1 MSTLK
6 VDDDIAQLQALP
18 KDILAQEKAI
28 TALTGQSVDQKWFVV
43 HGASPQQ
50 TLERLEAFT
59 PALAQAQKAGEIARW
74 RTLPLNS
81 LARQKSDLTLLRD
94 AAPAVTNVLKSAG
107 LSAVS
112 PNLDAMP
119 VSVDAW
125 LESPASEGWRLLWLT
140 LPDGE
145 SGVLVPVDGA
155 KNSAHLGELA
165 ARHDG
170 VVWVDRKASFD
181 GLFALYRT
189 LLTGLLF
196 AALAVIACGA
206 MLRLGWRKGL
216 ISLVPSVLSLSCGL
230 AVLAAT
236 GHPVNLFSLLALV
249 LVLGIGINYTLFFSN
264 PRGTPL
270 TSMLAITLAMMT
282 TLLTLGMLV
291 FSATQAISS
300 FGIVLVSAVALTAAL
315 LLAGCSHS
323 TDTKETR
330 PQAWLQP
337 GTKVT
342 LPPPGISPAVSSQ
355 QLLTGSFNGQTQ
367 SLLVMLNADAHKV
380 TLAGLSS
387 VGIRLFLATYDETGI
402 HTEQSIVV
410 PQLPPASQV
419 LADVMLSHWP
429 ISAWQPQLPKGWTLT
444 DNGDRRELRNASGK
458 LVTEIVYLQRKGKR
472 EPISIEQH
480 VFKYHIT
487 IQYLGD

>member
-1 MSTLK
+1 M
-6 VDDDIAQLQALP
+6 
-18 KDILAQEKAI
+18 
-28 TALTGQSVDQKWFVV
+28 
-43 HGASPQQ
+43 
-50 TLERLEAFT
+50 
-59 PALAQAQKAGEIARW
+59 
-74 RTLPLNS
+74 N
-81 LARQKSDLTLLRD
+81 
-94 AAPAVTNVLKSAG
+94 AV
-107 LSAVS
+107 
-112 PNLDAMP
+112 
-119 VSVDAW
+119 
-125 LESPASEGWRLLWLT
+125 
-140 LPDGE
+140 
-145 SGVLVPVDGA
+145 
-155 KNSAHLGELA
+155 
-165 ARHDG
+165 
-170 VVWVDRKASFD
+170 
-181 GLFALYRT
+181 YR
-189 LLTGLLF
+189 
-196 AALAVIACGA
+196 
-206 MLRLGWRKGL
+206 
-216 ISLVPSVLSLSCGL
+216 
-230 AVLAAT
+230 
-236 GHPVNLFSLLALV
+236 
-249 LVLGIGINYTLFFSN
+249 
-264 PRGTPL
+264 
-270 TSMLAITLAMMT
+270 
-282 TLLTLGMLV
+282 
-291 FSATQAISS
+291 
-300 FGIVLVSAVALTAAL
+300 AVALAAAL

-355 QLLTGSFNGQTQ
+355 QLLTGSFNGHMQ

-387 VGIRLFLATYDETGI
+387 VGIRLFLATYDESGI

>member
-1 MSTLK
+1 MN
-6 VDDDIAQLQALP
+6 
-18 KDILAQEKAI
+18 
-28 TALTGQSVDQKWFVV
+28 
-43 HGASPQQ
+43 
-50 TLERLEAFT
+50 AF
-59 PALAQAQKAGEIARW
+59 
-74 RTLPLNS
+74 
-81 LARQKSDLTLLRD
+81 
-94 AAPAVTNVLKSAG
+94 
-107 LSAVS
+107 
-112 PNLDAMP
+112 
-119 VSVDAW
+119 
-125 LESPASEGWRLLWLT
+125 
-140 LPDGE
+140 
-145 SGVLVPVDGA
+145 
-155 KNSAHLGELA
+155 
-165 ARHDG
+165 
-170 VVWVDRKASFD
+170 
-181 GLFALYRT
+181 YR
-189 LLTGLLF
+189 
-196 AALAVIACGA
+196 
-206 MLRLGWRKGL
+206 
-216 ISLVPSVLSLSCGL
+216 
-230 AVLAAT
+230 
-236 GHPVNLFSLLALV
+236 
-249 LVLGIGINYTLFFSN
+249 
-264 PRGTPL
+264 
-270 TSMLAITLAMMT
+270 
-282 TLLTLGMLV
+282 
-291 FSATQAISS
+291 
-300 FGIVLVSAVALTAAL
+300 AVALAAAL

-337 GTKVT
+337 GTRVM

-429 ISAWQPQLPKGWTLT
+429 ISVWQPQLPKGWTLT
-444 DNGDRRELRNASGK
+444 DNGDRRELRNDSGK

>member
-1 MSTLK
+1 M
-6 VDDDIAQLQALP
+6 
-18 KDILAQEKAI
+18 
-28 TALTGQSVDQKWFVV
+28 
-43 HGASPQQ
+43 
-50 TLERLEAFT
+50 
-59 PALAQAQKAGEIARW
+59 
-74 RTLPLNS
+74 N
-81 LARQKSDLTLLRD
+81 
-94 AAPAVTNVLKSAG
+94 AV
-107 LSAVS
+107 
-112 PNLDAMP
+112 
-119 VSVDAW
+119 
-125 LESPASEGWRLLWLT
+125 
-140 LPDGE
+140 
-145 SGVLVPVDGA
+145 
-155 KNSAHLGELA
+155 
-165 ARHDG
+165 
-170 VVWVDRKASFD
+170 
-181 GLFALYRT
+181 YR
-189 LLTGLLF
+189 
-196 AALAVIACGA
+196 
-206 MLRLGWRKGL
+206 
-216 ISLVPSVLSLSCGL
+216 
-230 AVLAAT
+230 
-236 GHPVNLFSLLALV
+236 
-249 LVLGIGINYTLFFSN
+249 
-264 PRGTPL
+264 
-270 TSMLAITLAMMT
+270 
-282 TLLTLGMLV
+282 
-291 FSATQAISS
+291 
-300 FGIVLVSAVALTAAL
+300 AVALAAAL

-323 TDTKETR
+323 TDTKKTR

-387 VGIRLFLATYDETGI
+387 VGIRLFLATYDESGI

>member
-1 MSTLK
+1 M
-6 VDDDIAQLQALP
+6 
-18 KDILAQEKAI
+18 
-28 TALTGQSVDQKWFVV
+28 
-43 HGASPQQ
+43 
-50 TLERLEAFT
+50 
-59 PALAQAQKAGEIARW
+59 
-74 RTLPLNS
+74 N
-81 LARQKSDLTLLRD
+81 
-94 AAPAVTNVLKSAG
+94 AV
-107 LSAVS
+107 
-112 PNLDAMP
+112 
-119 VSVDAW
+119 
-125 LESPASEGWRLLWLT
+125 
-140 LPDGE
+140 
-145 SGVLVPVDGA
+145 
-155 KNSAHLGELA
+155 
-165 ARHDG
+165 
-170 VVWVDRKASFD
+170 
-181 GLFALYRT
+181 YR
-189 LLTGLLF
+189 
-196 AALAVIACGA
+196 
-206 MLRLGWRKGL
+206 
-216 ISLVPSVLSLSCGL
+216 
-230 AVLAAT
+230 
-236 GHPVNLFSLLALV
+236 
-249 LVLGIGINYTLFFSN
+249 
-264 PRGTPL
+264 
-270 TSMLAITLAMMT
+270 
-282 TLLTLGMLV
+282 
-291 FSATQAISS
+291 
-300 FGIVLVSAVALTAAL
+300 AVALAAAL

-387 VGIRLFLATYDETGI
+387 VGIRLFLATYDESGI

-458 LVTEIVYLQRKGKR
+458 LVTEIVYLQRKDKR
-472 EPISIEQH
+472 VPISIEQH

>member
-1 MSTLK
+1 M
-6 VDDDIAQLQALP
+6 
-18 KDILAQEKAI
+18 
-28 TALTGQSVDQKWFVV
+28 
-43 HGASPQQ
+43 
-50 TLERLEAFT
+50 
-59 PALAQAQKAGEIARW
+59 
-74 RTLPLNS
+74 N
-81 LARQKSDLTLLRD
+81 
-94 AAPAVTNVLKSAG
+94 AV
-107 LSAVS
+107 
-112 PNLDAMP
+112 
-119 VSVDAW
+119 
-125 LESPASEGWRLLWLT
+125 
-140 LPDGE
+140 
-145 SGVLVPVDGA
+145 
-155 KNSAHLGELA
+155 
-165 ARHDG
+165 
-170 VVWVDRKASFD
+170 
-181 GLFALYRT
+181 YR
-189 LLTGLLF
+189 
-196 AALAVIACGA
+196 
-206 MLRLGWRKGL
+206 
-216 ISLVPSVLSLSCGL
+216 
-230 AVLAAT
+230 
-236 GHPVNLFSLLALV
+236 
-249 LVLGIGINYTLFFSN
+249 
-264 PRGTPL
+264 
-270 TSMLAITLAMMT
+270 
-282 TLLTLGMLV
+282 
-291 FSATQAISS
+291 
-300 FGIVLVSAVALTAAL
+300 AVALAAAL

-323 TDTKETR
+323 TETKETR

-387 VGIRLFLATYDETGI
+387 VGIRLFLATYDESGI

>member
-1 MSTLK
+1 MN
-6 VDDDIAQLQALP
+6 
-18 KDILAQEKAI
+18 
-28 TALTGQSVDQKWFVV
+28 
-43 HGASPQQ
+43 
-50 TLERLEAFT
+50 AF
-59 PALAQAQKAGEIARW
+59 
-74 RTLPLNS
+74 
-81 LARQKSDLTLLRD
+81 
-94 AAPAVTNVLKSAG
+94 
-107 LSAVS
+107 
-112 PNLDAMP
+112 
-119 VSVDAW
+119 
-125 LESPASEGWRLLWLT
+125 
-140 LPDGE
+140 
-145 SGVLVPVDGA
+145 
-155 KNSAHLGELA
+155 
-165 ARHDG
+165 
-170 VVWVDRKASFD
+170 
-181 GLFALYRT
+181 YR
-189 LLTGLLF
+189 
-196 AALAVIACGA
+196 
-206 MLRLGWRKGL
+206 
-216 ISLVPSVLSLSCGL
+216 
-230 AVLAAT
+230 
-236 GHPVNLFSLLALV
+236 
-249 LVLGIGINYTLFFSN
+249 
-264 PRGTPL
+264 
-270 TSMLAITLAMMT
+270 
-282 TLLTLGMLV
+282 
-291 FSATQAISS
+291 
-300 FGIVLVSAVALTAAL
+300 AVALAAAL

-337 GTKVT
+337 GTRVT

-387 VGIRLFLATYDETGI
+387 VGIRLFLASYDETGI

>member
-1 MSTLK
+1 MN
-6 VDDDIAQLQALP
+6 
-18 KDILAQEKAI
+18 
-28 TALTGQSVDQKWFVV
+28 
-43 HGASPQQ
+43 
-50 TLERLEAFT
+50 AF
-59 PALAQAQKAGEIARW
+59 
-74 RTLPLNS
+74 
-81 LARQKSDLTLLRD
+81 
-94 AAPAVTNVLKSAG
+94 
-107 LSAVS
+107 
-112 PNLDAMP
+112 
-119 VSVDAW
+119 
-125 LESPASEGWRLLWLT
+125 
-140 LPDGE
+140 
-145 SGVLVPVDGA
+145 
-155 KNSAHLGELA
+155 
-165 ARHDG
+165 
-170 VVWVDRKASFD
+170 
-181 GLFALYRT
+181 YR
-189 LLTGLLF
+189 
-196 AALAVIACGA
+196 
-206 MLRLGWRKGL
+206 
-216 ISLVPSVLSLSCGL
+216 
-230 AVLAAT
+230 
-236 GHPVNLFSLLALV
+236 
-249 LVLGIGINYTLFFSN
+249 
-264 PRGTPL
+264 
-270 TSMLAITLAMMT
+270 
-282 TLLTLGMLV
+282 
-291 FSATQAISS
+291 
-300 FGIVLVSAVALTAAL
+300 AVALAAAL

>member
-1 MSTLK
+1 MN
-6 VDDDIAQLQALP
+6 
-18 KDILAQEKAI
+18 
-28 TALTGQSVDQKWFVV
+28 
-43 HGASPQQ
+43 
-50 TLERLEAFT
+50 AF
-59 PALAQAQKAGEIARW
+59 
-74 RTLPLNS
+74 
-81 LARQKSDLTLLRD
+81 
-94 AAPAVTNVLKSAG
+94 
-107 LSAVS
+107 
-112 PNLDAMP
+112 
-119 VSVDAW
+119 
-125 LESPASEGWRLLWLT
+125 
-140 LPDGE
+140 
-145 SGVLVPVDGA
+145 
-155 KNSAHLGELA
+155 
-165 ARHDG
+165 
-170 VVWVDRKASFD
+170 
-181 GLFALYRT
+181 YR
-189 LLTGLLF
+189 
-196 AALAVIACGA
+196 
-206 MLRLGWRKGL
+206 
-216 ISLVPSVLSLSCGL
+216 
-230 AVLAAT
+230 
-236 GHPVNLFSLLALV
+236 
-249 LVLGIGINYTLFFSN
+249 
-264 PRGTPL
+264 
-270 TSMLAITLAMMT
+270 
-282 TLLTLGMLV
+282 
-291 FSATQAISS
+291 
-300 FGIVLVSAVALTAAL
+300 AVALTAAL

-323 TDTKETR
+323 TDTQETR

-444 DNGDRRELRNASGK
+444 DTGDRRELRNASGK

>member
-1 MSTLK
+1 MN
-6 VDDDIAQLQALP
+6 
-18 KDILAQEKAI
+18 
-28 TALTGQSVDQKWFVV
+28 
-43 HGASPQQ
+43 
-50 TLERLEAFT
+50 AF
-59 PALAQAQKAGEIARW
+59 
-74 RTLPLNS
+74 
-81 LARQKSDLTLLRD
+81 
-94 AAPAVTNVLKSAG
+94 
-107 LSAVS
+107 
-112 PNLDAMP
+112 
-119 VSVDAW
+119 
-125 LESPASEGWRLLWLT
+125 
-140 LPDGE
+140 
-145 SGVLVPVDGA
+145 
-155 KNSAHLGELA
+155 
-165 ARHDG
+165 
-170 VVWVDRKASFD
+170 
-181 GLFALYRT
+181 YR
-189 LLTGLLF
+189 
-196 AALAVIACGA
+196 
-206 MLRLGWRKGL
+206 
-216 ISLVPSVLSLSCGL
+216 
-230 AVLAAT
+230 
-236 GHPVNLFSLLALV
+236 
-249 LVLGIGINYTLFFSN
+249 
-264 PRGTPL
+264 
-270 TSMLAITLAMMT
+270 
-282 TLLTLGMLV
+282 
-291 FSATQAISS
+291 
-300 FGIVLVSAVALTAAL
+300 AVALTAAL

-337 GTKVT
+337 GTRVT

-444 DNGDRRELRNASGK
+444 DTGDRRELRNASGK

>member
-1 MSTLK
+1 MN
-6 VDDDIAQLQALP
+6 
-18 KDILAQEKAI
+18 
-28 TALTGQSVDQKWFVV
+28 
-43 HGASPQQ
+43 
-50 TLERLEAFT
+50 AF
-59 PALAQAQKAGEIARW
+59 
-74 RTLPLNS
+74 
-81 LARQKSDLTLLRD
+81 
-94 AAPAVTNVLKSAG
+94 
-107 LSAVS
+107 
-112 PNLDAMP
+112 
-119 VSVDAW
+119 
-125 LESPASEGWRLLWLT
+125 
-140 LPDGE
+140 
-145 SGVLVPVDGA
+145 
-155 KNSAHLGELA
+155 
-165 ARHDG
+165 
-170 VVWVDRKASFD
+170 
-181 GLFALYRT
+181 YR
-189 LLTGLLF
+189 
-196 AALAVIACGA
+196 
-206 MLRLGWRKGL
+206 
-216 ISLVPSVLSLSCGL
+216 
-230 AVLAAT
+230 AAT
-236 GHPVNLFSLLALV
+236 LA
-249 LVLGIGINYTLFFSN
+249 
-264 PRGTPL
+264 
-270 TSMLAITLAMMT
+270 
-282 TLLTLGMLV
+282 
-291 FSATQAISS
+291 
-300 FGIVLVSAVALTAAL
+300 AAL

-323 TDTKETR
+323 TDTQETR

-337 GTKVT
+337 GTRVT

-444 DNGDRRELRNASGK
+444 DTGDRRELRNASGK

>member
-1 MSTLK
+1 M
-6 VDDDIAQLQALP
+6 
-18 KDILAQEKAI
+18 
-28 TALTGQSVDQKWFVV
+28 
-43 HGASPQQ
+43 
-50 TLERLEAFT
+50 
-59 PALAQAQKAGEIARW
+59 
-74 RTLPLNS
+74 N
-81 LARQKSDLTLLRD
+81 
-94 AAPAVTNVLKSAG
+94 AV
-107 LSAVS
+107 
-112 PNLDAMP
+112 
-119 VSVDAW
+119 
-125 LESPASEGWRLLWLT
+125 
-140 LPDGE
+140 
-145 SGVLVPVDGA
+145 
-155 KNSAHLGELA
+155 
-165 ARHDG
+165 
-170 VVWVDRKASFD
+170 
-181 GLFALYRT
+181 YR
-189 LLTGLLF
+189 
-196 AALAVIACGA
+196 
-206 MLRLGWRKGL
+206 
-216 ISLVPSVLSLSCGL
+216 
-230 AVLAAT
+230 
-236 GHPVNLFSLLALV
+236 
-249 LVLGIGINYTLFFSN
+249 
-264 PRGTPL
+264 
-270 TSMLAITLAMMT
+270 
-282 TLLTLGMLV
+282 
-291 FSATQAISS
+291 
-300 FGIVLVSAVALTAAL
+300 AVALAAVL

-330 PQAWLQP
+330 LQAWLQP

-387 VGIRLFLATYDETGI
+387 VGIRLFLATYDESGI

>member
-1 MSTLK
+1 MN
-6 VDDDIAQLQALP
+6 
-18 KDILAQEKAI
+18 
-28 TALTGQSVDQKWFVV
+28 
-43 HGASPQQ
+43 
-50 TLERLEAFT
+50 AF
-59 PALAQAQKAGEIARW
+59 
-74 RTLPLNS
+74 
-81 LARQKSDLTLLRD
+81 
-94 AAPAVTNVLKSAG
+94 
-107 LSAVS
+107 
-112 PNLDAMP
+112 
-119 VSVDAW
+119 
-125 LESPASEGWRLLWLT
+125 
-140 LPDGE
+140 
-145 SGVLVPVDGA
+145 
-155 KNSAHLGELA
+155 
-165 ARHDG
+165 
-170 VVWVDRKASFD
+170 
-181 GLFALYRT
+181 YRA
-189 LLTGLLF
+189 
-196 AALAVIACGA
+196 AALA
-206 MLRLGWRKGL
+206 
-216 ISLVPSVLSLSCGL
+216 
-230 AVLAAT
+230 AV
-236 GHPVNLFSLLALV
+236 
-249 LVLGIGINYTLFFSN
+249 
-264 PRGTPL
+264 
-270 TSMLAITLAMMT
+270 
-282 TLLTLGMLV
+282 
-291 FSATQAISS
+291 
-300 FGIVLVSAVALTAAL
+300 L

>member
-1 MSTLK
+1 M
-6 VDDDIAQLQALP
+6 
-18 KDILAQEKAI
+18 
-28 TALTGQSVDQKWFVV
+28 
-43 HGASPQQ
+43 
-50 TLERLEAFT
+50 
-59 PALAQAQKAGEIARW
+59 
-74 RTLPLNS
+74 N
-81 LARQKSDLTLLRD
+81 
-94 AAPAVTNVLKSAG
+94 AV
-107 LSAVS
+107 
-112 PNLDAMP
+112 
-119 VSVDAW
+119 
-125 LESPASEGWRLLWLT
+125 
-140 LPDGE
+140 
-145 SGVLVPVDGA
+145 
-155 KNSAHLGELA
+155 
-165 ARHDG
+165 
-170 VVWVDRKASFD
+170 
-181 GLFALYRT
+181 YR
-189 LLTGLLF
+189 
-196 AALAVIACGA
+196 
-206 MLRLGWRKGL
+206 
-216 ISLVPSVLSLSCGL
+216 
-230 AVLAAT
+230 
-236 GHPVNLFSLLALV
+236 
-249 LVLGIGINYTLFFSN
+249 
-264 PRGTPL
+264 
-270 TSMLAITLAMMT
+270 
-282 TLLTLGMLV
+282 
-291 FSATQAISS
+291 
-300 FGIVLVSAVALTAAL
+300 AVALAAAL

-387 VGIRLFLATYDETGI
+387 VGIRLFLATYDESGI

-410 PQLPPASQV
+410 PQLPTASQV

>member
-1 MSTLK
+1 MN
-6 VDDDIAQLQALP
+6 
-18 KDILAQEKAI
+18 
-28 TALTGQSVDQKWFVV
+28 
-43 HGASPQQ
+43 
-50 TLERLEAFT
+50 AFYRT
-59 PALAQAQKAGEIARW
+59 VALA
-74 RTLPLNS
+74 
-81 LARQKSDLTLLRD
+81 
-94 AAPAVTNVLKSAG
+94 
-107 LSAVS
+107 
-112 PNLDAMP
+112 
-119 VSVDAW
+119 
-125 LESPASEGWRLLWLT
+125 
-140 LPDGE
+140 
-145 SGVLVPVDGA
+145 
-155 KNSAHLGELA
+155 
-165 ARHDG
+165 
-170 VVWVDRKASFD
+170 
-181 GLFALYRT
+181 
-189 LLTGLLF
+189 
-196 AALAVIACGA
+196 
-206 MLRLGWRKGL
+206 
-216 ISLVPSVLSLSCGL
+216 
-230 AVLAAT
+230 
-236 GHPVNLFSLLALV
+236 
-249 LVLGIGINYTLFFSN
+249 
-264 PRGTPL
+264 
-270 TSMLAITLAMMT
+270 
-282 TLLTLGMLV
+282 
-291 FSATQAISS
+291 
-300 FGIVLVSAVALTAAL
+300 AAL

-323 TDTKETR
+323 IDTKETR

-337 GTKVT
+337 GTRVT